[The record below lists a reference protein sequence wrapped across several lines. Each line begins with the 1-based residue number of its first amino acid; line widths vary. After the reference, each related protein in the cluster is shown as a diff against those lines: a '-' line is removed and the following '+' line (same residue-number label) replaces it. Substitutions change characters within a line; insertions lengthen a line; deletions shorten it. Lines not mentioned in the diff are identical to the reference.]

1 MAGLG
6 WMFDAIDIGLLSFV
20 LVALAQE
27 WGLSQGQVGVAIS
40 VGLFGMFVGAAVS
53 GSLSDRYGRK
63 AVLLATR
70 CWFTRSRRASRRLF
84 GGTGRCSC

>member
-1 MAGLG
+1 
-6 WMFDAIDIGLLSFV
+6 MFDAMDIGLLSFV

-27 WGLSQGQVGVAIS
+27 WGLSQRQVGVAIS

-53 GSLSDRYGRK
+53 GSLSDRSGRK
-63 AVLLATR
+63 AVLLATMLV
-70 CWFTRSRRASRRLF
+70 TRSRRASRRLF